1 MHEYTK
7 DVPKSHFIVGI
18 QKKRIRNKESSSEK
32 LLKETRRIYKED
44 QNAYFLE
51 IPDKKNPLGEY
62 HYFLMPAHHG
72 QIDLNKIL

>member
-1 MHEYTK
+1 MYPKAISSLEYK
-7 DVPKSHFIVGI
+7 
-18 QKKRIRNKESSSEK
+18 KKRIRNKESSSEK